1 MKKNLLEGNLTMIPP
16 IETIKISKRG
26 RNQLSQIRRQAGI
39 ENLNVI
45 CRWAFCVSL
54 REKTRPTV
62 IAQKFD
68 GGIEISWKVFAGNQS
83 EIFNALII
91 IRARKDGFPLNPEGI
106 AYCLISHIHRGLF
119 LLASGKESKSL
130 SDFTKRL
137 LNLDIKELINSELF
151 MPDISIVVAALGETE
166 FKEMADFPH
175 CGILR
180 IPVSSELKIIHG
192 FNLVAAIIMAKLHSS
207 KLIQE
212 TIPVLIIPTQGSERL
227 STIQENLS
235 RKTFETQ
242 QTMSAKR
249 VKKRI
254 LHEKVKDLLSLSPFL
269 QMAVA
274 RGKSSIA
281 PRSRYLL
288 THSCLAMACSPMF
301 SSFDQHDL
309 TNQMA
314 LVAEYWQYLS
324 QILNPWRDFF
334 DGKISA
340 NEVRQKTI
348 LNATTAVEALGKLGA
363 QVIITHPISWKKN
376 LMPLK
381 EINWNRNFSSIWE
394 GVAFRNGVLLK
405 GESAKEITYNILK
418 QIVAAQ
424 HLRL

>member
-1 MKKNLLEGNLTMIPP
+1 MDYSAYLEFQCIRGVQGVNPQYATIWSFGTILRLLGTH
-16 IETIKISKRG
+16 
-26 RNQLSQIRRQAGI
+26 
-39 ENLNVI
+39 
-45 CRWAFCVSL
+45 
-54 REKTRPTV
+54 
-62 IAQKFD
+62 AQT
-68 GGIEISWKVFAGNQS
+68 EI
-83 EIFNALII
+83 
-91 IRARKDGFPLNPEGI
+91 DNPESSFDRHDAEKI
-106 AYCLISHIHRGLF
+106 
-119 LLASGKESKSL
+119 
-130 SDFTKRL
+130 TKQ
-137 LNLDIKELINSELF
+137 LINSELF

-180 IPVSSELKIIHG
+180 ISVSSELKILHG
-192 FNLVAAIIMAKLHSS
+192 LNLVGAIIMAKLYPSR
-207 KLIQE
+207 LIQE

-254 LHEKVKDLLSLSPFL
+254 LYEKVKDLLSLSPFL

-288 THSCLAMACSPMF
+288 THSCLAMACNPMF

-348 LNATTAVEALGKLGA
+348 LNGTTAVGALGKLGA

-381 EINWNRNFSSIWE
+381 EIDWNRNFSIIWE
-394 GVAFRNGVLLK
+394 GTAVKNGALLK
-405 GESAKEITYNILK
+405 GKRAKMLTYQILK
-418 QIVAAQ
+418 QICES
-424 HLRL
+424 